1 MQFMVLTTFPPTL
14 ETETPRSYTTS
25 ESILPTSVSPAPN
38 RVYLTGPGG
47 GAEEAVLRSPGFE
60 EKKGE
65 SSYPP
70 NSNVVFVVT
79 AQKGQEIETI
89 YFLSP
94 NFNI

>member
-1 MQFMVLTTFPPTL
+1 MYFPNFSWALLQCCNYAIYGNTL
-14 ETETPRSYTTS
+14 ETETPRSNTTS
-25 ESILPTSVSPAPN
+25 EPLLPTVSPAPN

-79 AQKGQEIETI
+79 AQKG
-89 YFLSP
+89 
-94 NFNI
+94 